1 MTKKQKFILYV
12 SGLLILAGVT
22 ALIIRKRNKST
33 IEQFETFLRNSLKN
47 NWVVL
52 SGASDKKKELAKDLW
67 LKKLNSDEAET
78 LVYLSESKYPPGA
91 NTDIADKLIKK
102 WGVESLNV

>member
-12 SGLLILAGVT
+12 SGLIILAGVT
-22 ALIIRKRNKST
+22 ALIIKRKNRST
-33 IEQFETFLRNSLKN
+33 VEQFDTFLRNSLKN
-47 NWVVL
+47 NWNIL
-52 SGASDKKKELAKDLW
+52 QGASDDKKELAKTLW
-67 LKKLNSDEAET
+67 LKKLNVDEAET
-78 LVYLSESKYPPGA
+78 LVYLSQSKYPPGA